1 MTTINDMIKK
11 GKIWVNPENP
21 FELKYSSDLIVTKG
35 AYNAYLENK
44 WEEEINTHKYR
55 KPGET
60 DSELKNRLLGFPKEE
75 NKSKGKKYNE
85 GKPMLAQFYKHFP
98 NAYKAMVDNATY
110 GFVKY
115 EEDLTDPNWKKNEIW
130 EYEDALFRHFTS
142 YLEGEKIDK
151 ESGKKH
157 LAAVIWNACVL
168 YELNEIKD
176 KNDMV
181 N

>member
-1 MTTINDMIKK
+1 MTTINDMIKN
-11 GKIWVNPENP
+11 GEV
-21 FELKYSSDLIVTKG
+21 
-35 AYNAYLENK
+35 YLETFN
-44 WEEEINTHKYR
+44 E
-55 KPGET
+55 
-60 DSELKNRLLGFPKEE
+60 SKNRFDDMFKKEE
-75 NKSKGKKYNE
+75 KHQSKGKKYNE

-110 GFVKY
+110 GFKKY
-115 EEDLTDPNWKKNEIW
+115 KEDINDPNWKKNEIW

-176 KNDMV
+176 KKDMV

>member
-11 GKIWVNPENP
+11 GKIRVNPANP
-21 FELKYSSDLIVTKG
+21 FEISYDSDLLVTKE
-35 AYNAYLENK
+35 AYEDYAKNVWETDTNAY
-44 WEEEINTHKYR
+44 KYR
-55 KPGET
+55 KPGES
-60 DSELKNRLLGFPKEE
+60 DLAYKNRMGVSTE
-75 NKSKGKKYNE
+75 NKGKKYNE
-85 GKPMLAQFYKHFP
+85 GKLMLAQFYKHFP

-110 GFVKY
+110 GFEKY
-115 EEDLTDPNWKKNEIW
+115 KEDINDPNWKKNEIW